1 MKTKIII
8 VVDLSS
14 VDKYNFCIIEL
25 LEIIYTTRPSVGGT
39 TVGTCVYKT
48 ANIKGHALHVA

>member
-14 VDKYNFCIIEL
+14 VDKYNFCIIKL
-25 LEIIYTTRPSVGGT
+25 LSAVAFQ
-39 TVGTCVYKT
+39 CVT
-48 ANIKGHALHVA
+48 G

>member
-25 LEIIYTTRPSVGGT
+25 LEIIYTTRPSVGGA

>member
-25 LEIIYTTRPSVGGT
+25 LEIIYTTRPSVGGA

-48 ANIKGHALHVA
+48 ANIKGHALPVA

>member
-14 VDKYNFCIIEL
+14 VDKIDTRQFMYNQTF
-25 LEIIYTTRPSVGGT
+25 VGGSFSR
-39 TVGTCVYKT
+39 CY
-48 ANIKGHALHVA
+48 